1 MFEHA
6 DLDSLWDDSDYSL
19 DNYVSEP
26 PTDQM
31 IRETQV
37 ALAINCPFPTSA

>member
-31 IRETQV
+31 IREAQV
-37 ALAINCPFPTSA
+37 ALGYKLPVSTST